1 MRHVVL
7 SGAIARVN
15 HAARAGRD
23 NLGTITAALLLGLA
37 SLACALLVSYRINRH
52 LSRWI
57 LPPLMIRAFGARCQF
72 RTRAV
77 QQRAPYS
84 ITSSGGR
91 HLPDGMP

>member
-37 SLACALLVSYRINRH
+37 SLACALLVSYRINDTSPGDSSSTDD
-52 LSRWI
+52 SRLRGA
-57 LPPLMIRAFGARCQF
+57 LPIPDSCSAAKSPLFDYLVGRA
-72 RTRAV
+72 T
-77 QQRAPYS
+77 P
-84 ITSSGGR
+84 T
-91 HLPDGMP
+91 